1 MTKPIP
7 PKPLDPKIAAQ
18 RAVRLARG
26 PVPIFRVI
34 DQLLKLDT
42 ELTYGKHK
50 GSTVAEVIDADPGYI
65 AWMQDEIAGIV
76 LDGPVEEALREAN
89 DVR

>member
-1 MTKPIP
+1 
-7 PKPLDPKIAAQ
+7 
-18 RAVRLARG
+18 
-26 PVPIFRVI
+26 
-34 DQLLKLDT
+34 LLKLDT

-76 LDGPVEEALREAN
+76 LDGPVEEAPREAA
-89 DVR
+89 DVRRPRRVP